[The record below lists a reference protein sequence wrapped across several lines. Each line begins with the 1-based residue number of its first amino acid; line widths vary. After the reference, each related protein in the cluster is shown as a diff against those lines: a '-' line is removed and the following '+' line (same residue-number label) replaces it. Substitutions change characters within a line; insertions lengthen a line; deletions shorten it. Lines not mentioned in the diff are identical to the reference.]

1 MRFFFLILTLFILN
15 SINAQGL
22 SNPIEPIKMDLKS
35 LIVTKNKI
43 AAKDASILNNYNA
56 LLNKANA
63 ILKVTPKSV
72 MDKTDIPPS
81 GSKHDYVSLAPY
93 WWPDTLK
100 PKGLPYIKKDGLI
113 NPEVKNFPDKEHMP
127 ILCENVY
134 LLGLVYYFS
143 EDEKYAQKASELLS
157 VWFIDTATKMN
168 PNLNFAQMVK
178 GINNGRG
185 TGIIDT
191 RHFVYAI
198 DGIKLIEN
206 SKYWDKYKSTTT
218 KKWFSDFLNWML
230 HSENGVEE
238 LQTKNNH
245 GVWFDAQALGIAL
258 YVDSIKLAGEI
269 IKRSLNRLDQQSNEA
284 HLFPLELERTNSLHY
299 SCFNLLAFSVIAQL
313 AENIG
318 MNYWEIETIHHH
330 SLHKAYDAILP
341 YLNNEKKWTYPE
353 ITPFNPQDAYVTFY
367 YANRK
372 LNCDSCLSAIKK
384 SAGEQY
390 QFMLMHLL

>member
-1 MRFFFLILTLFILN
+1 MRFFFLLLTLFILN

-22 SNPIEPIKMDLKS
+22 SNPIEPIKMDLKT

-43 AAKDASILNNYNA
+43 AVKDASILNNYNA
-56 LLNKANA
+56 LIKKANT

-100 PKGLPYIKKDGLI
+100 PNGLPYIKKDGLI

-127 ILCENVY
+127 KLCENVY
-134 LLGLVYYFS
+134 LLGLAYYFS

-330 SLHKAYDAILP
+330 SLHKAYDSILP

-390 QFMLMHLL
+390 QFMLLPLL

>member
-127 ILCENVY
+127 KLCENVY
-134 LLGLVYYFS
+134 LLGLAYYFS

-318 MNYWEIETIHHH
+318 MNYWEIETLHHH

-372 LNCDSCLSAIKK
+372 LNCDSCLGAIKK

-390 QFMLMHLL
+390 QFMLMPLL